1 MNGKPYQTDNGNYI
15 FDCVFPNIS
24 QPHELDVKFNTIPGV
39 VENGLFIGMADLVIS
54 LDRKNQ
60 PVFIKRGGK

>member
-1 MNGKPYQTDNGNYI
+1 MATIFLTVYFPDLSQT
-15 FDCVFPNIS
+15 
-24 QPHELDVKFNTIPGV
+24 HELDENLNIIPGV

-60 PVFIKRGGK
+60 PIFLSRGGK